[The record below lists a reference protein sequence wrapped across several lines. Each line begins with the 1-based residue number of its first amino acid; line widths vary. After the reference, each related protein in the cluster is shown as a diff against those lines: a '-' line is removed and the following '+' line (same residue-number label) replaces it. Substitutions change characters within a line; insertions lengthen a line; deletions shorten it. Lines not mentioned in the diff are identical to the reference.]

1 MQRAQRAAVE
11 LQVKELEHVLTPRRC
26 AHIKM
31 PSELHANMR
40 IVGFQKKLSLQEMF
54 IEFARMLTDGDSY
67 LNKKMDD
74 LARLKKEKKIKK
86 LTAQDSEDIYDFISK
101 NGGDL

>member
-1 MQRAQRAAVE
+1 MRRAQRAAVE

-101 NGGDL
+101 SGESS

>member
-1 MQRAQRAAVE
+1 ME

-101 NGGDL
+101 SGESS

>member
-1 MQRAQRAAVE
+1 VE

-101 NGGDL
+101 SGESS

>member
-1 MQRAQRAAVE
+1 ME

-54 IEFARMLTDGDSY
+54 IELARMLTDGDSY

-101 NGGDL
+101 SGESS

>member
-26 AHIKM
+26 VHIKI
-31 PSELHANMR
+31 PSELHASLRVM
-40 IVGFQKKLSLQEMF
+40 GFQKKLSLQEMF
-54 IEFARMLTDGDSY
+54 VELSRLLADEDSY
-67 LNKKMDD
+67 LTRKMDD

-86 LTAQDSEDIYDFISK
+86 LTSQDSEDIYDYISK
-101 NGGDL
+101 GGG